1 MTDQPLMF
9 LVREAHRRRVFR
21 TAAYY
26 LVGAWVLLQVGDV
39 VFPILGLPD
48 EALQLVLAAS
58 IAGFPAALIVGWKY
72 DITPR
77 GIRRTPSVQESV
89 DATDL
94 SLKRTD
100 YVLLVAIAAIAIVI
114 AFQVPLP
121 TFEPRRVSDA
131 PEDSVAVMPF
141 EICENQ
147 DIDSL
152 MAAGIATEVINRLAE
167 RVYVPII
174 RWALEHR
181 LVVVLVALGIFAGT
195 MSLAREIQTLSVVR
209 RRSRAASLGSP
220 DGLGVLLVILAHL

>member
-121 TFEPRRVSDA
+121 TF
-131 PEDSVAVMPF
+131 
-141 EICENQ
+141 
-147 DIDSL
+147 
-152 MAAGIATEVINRLAE
+152 AAGR
-167 RVYVPII
+167 
-174 RWALEHR
+174 
-181 LVVVLVALGIFAGT
+181 
-195 MSLAREIQTLSVVR
+195 ARQVQG
-209 RRSRAASLGSP
+209 SRA
-220 DGLGVLLVILAHL
+220 